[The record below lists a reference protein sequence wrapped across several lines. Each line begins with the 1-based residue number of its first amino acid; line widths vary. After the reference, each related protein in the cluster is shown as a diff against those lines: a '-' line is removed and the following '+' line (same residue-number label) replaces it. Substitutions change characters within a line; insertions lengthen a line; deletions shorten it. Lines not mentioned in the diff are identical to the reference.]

1 MNTSNGQF
9 DIYNDTSIQGKDTQ
23 KQMSN
28 GNELARKLLS
38 QNLRKSRAVISV
50 EKALLF

>member
-9 DIYNDTSIQGKDTQ
+9 DIYNDTSVQGKDAQ

-38 QNLRKSRAVISV
+38 QKFKEIKSGD
-50 EKALLF
+50 FG